1 VWWDHSVSTAPL
13 IPRAVLFGNPT
24 RTAPVISPD
33 GTLLGYVAPL
43 DGVLNV
49 WVAPLADVEA
59 ARPVTHEG
67 GHGVRAFLFGED
79 GRTLLYLRDEDGDED
94 WQVHTVDLAT
104 GRDELRTPARG
115 ASALIVQHNRHHP
128 GTVLIGLNDRDPTLH
143 DLYRLPLAGGE
154 LELVAQNPGYAAWL
168 VDSDLVVRGGV
179 RINPDSGA
187 TVLRRDPAT
196 GIDVPWL
203 EVGPGDAMST
213 EVIAFARGAPVTYAL
228 SSIGAGAARLVALA
242 GDGSTEVLAGDDR
255 NDVIHVE
262 IDQDTLRPLAAVI
275 GRDREEWVVL
285 DPGFGAHLAGIRASC
300 AGEIG
305 ISRTERSGRLW
316 LVTEA
321 PSDGPVRFH
330 VFDTV
335 SGQLS
340 LLFSSQPD
348 LEAFTLSEM
357 TSFQFE
363 ARDGLQVTG
372 YLTVPRDTPARDLPA
387 VVLVHGGPWARDVWG
402 LSVEAQWLANRGY
415 ACIQVNY
422 RGSTG
427 FGKAF
432 QSAGDKQWGRAM
444 QDDLADAVDHL
455 AAKGIVDPARVGIA
469 GSSYGGYAALAGV
482 AFTPERYRC
491 AVDLVGPSNLLTL
504 LGSVP
509 EHLKPLLAFM
519 HAKVGNPATEADM
532 LWQRSP
538 LSAVDRIRVP
548 VLVGQGAHDPR
559 VRRAES
565 EQIVEALRRH
575 GVPHEYLLFPDE
587 GHGLARPENRE
598 VFYAR
603 VEAFLAQHLG
613 GRCER

>member
-1 VWWDHSVSTAPL
+1 MSTAPL
-13 IPRAVLFGNPT
+13 IPRTVLFGNPE

-33 GTLLGYVAPL
+33 GTRVGFVAPWE
-43 DGVLNV
+43 GVLNV
-49 WVAPLADVEA
+49 WVAPLGDLAA
-59 ARPVTHEG
+59 ARPVTRLG

-79 GRTLLYLRDEDGDED
+79 DRTLLYLRDEDGDED
-94 WQVHTVDLAT
+94 WQVHTLDLAT
-104 GRDELRTPARG
+104 GRHQLRTPAHG

-143 DLYRLPLAGGE
+143 DLYRLPLAGGPP
-154 LELVAQNPGYAAWL
+154 ELVATNPGYAGWL

-179 RINPDSGA
+179 RVNPDSGA
-187 TVLRRDPAT
+187 TILRRDPAT
-196 GIDVPWL
+196 GRDLPWL
-203 EVGPGDAMST
+203 EVGPDDAMST
-213 EVIAFARGAPVTYAL
+213 QVIAHARDGAATYAV

-242 GDGSTEVLAGDDR
+242 EDGSAEVLAGDDR

-262 IDQDTLRPLAAVI
+262 LDQDTQRPLAAVI
-275 GRDREEWVVL
+275 GREREEWVAL
-285 DPGFGAHLAGIRASC
+285 DPAFAGHLSAIRTHCS
-300 AGEIG
+300 GEIG
-305 ISRTERSGRLW
+305 ISRTERTGRLW

-330 VFDTV
+330 VFDTTT
-335 SGQLS
+335 QELT
-340 LLFSSQPD
+340 LLFASQPE
-348 LEAFTLSEM
+348 LEHYQLAEMGVLQFT
-357 TSFQFE
+357 
-363 ARDGLQVTG
+363 ARDGLAVSG
-372 YLTVPRDTPARDLPA
+372 YLTLPLGVPARGLPA

-415 ACIQVNY
+415 ACVQVNF

-432 QSAGDKQWGRAM
+432 LAAGDKQWGRAM

-455 AAKGIVDPARVGIA
+455 AAAGIVDPDRVGIFGA
-469 GSSYGGYAALAGV
+469 SYGGYAALAGV

-509 EHLKPLLAFM
+509 EYWKPLLAFM
-519 HAKVGNPATEADM
+519 HAKVGDPGSEADM
-532 LWQRSP
+532 LWERSP
-538 LSAVDRIRVP
+538 LSAADRIRVP

-565 EQIVEALRRH
+565 EQIVAALQRH

-598 VFYAR
+598 VFYRRA
-603 VEAFLAQHLG
+603 EAFLAEHLG
-613 GRCER
+613 GRCEP